1 MGGEPWWWGRACSA
15 DAIQHCLFSLRKHAY
30 DVSVSTNA
38 IPLSI
43 VSFLLPMAEIREAAT
58 QNPLTL
64 PDITEVSN
72 ASTDTRAQILDL
84 LFEPCIQ
91 LHTLSVSLLNETK
104 FPTYSALVYD
114 GVGKQLKELLE
125 SELHSDQEWLD
136 KILEAHPRLGEK
148 KGGMSANSTGEQAA
162 MNREGEGPEV
172 AEKLRH
178 LNEEYEKAF
187 GGLRYV

>member
-1 MGGEPWWWGRACSA
+1 
-15 DAIQHCLFSLRKHAY
+15 
-30 DVSVSTNA
+30 
-38 IPLSI
+38 
-43 VSFLLPMAEIREAAT
+43 MAEIREAAT

-64 PDITEVSN
+64 PEISEVPN
-72 ASTDTRAQILDL
+72 TPTDTRAQILDL
-84 LFEPCIQ
+84 LFEPCVQ
-91 LHTLSVSLLNETK
+91 LHTLSVSLLHESK

-114 GVGKQLKELLE
+114 GIGKQLKGLLE

-148 KGGMSANSTGEQAA
+148 KEGGMSASSTGEQAA
-162 MNREGEGPEV
+162 MNREGEGQEV
-172 AEKLRH
+172 VKKLRS